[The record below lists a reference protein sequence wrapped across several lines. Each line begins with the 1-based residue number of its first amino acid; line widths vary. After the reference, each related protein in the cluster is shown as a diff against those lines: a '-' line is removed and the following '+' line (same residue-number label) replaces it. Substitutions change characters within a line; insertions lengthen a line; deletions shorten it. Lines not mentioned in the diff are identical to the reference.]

1 MQAHLDWLR
10 SRTIPLKS
18 FSLLD
23 IVIKMRNGML
33 TEARV
38 SHQPLSVTDSP
49 PGDHVIIPRDH
60 VIIPRDHVIIYR
72 LRCYCEETICFKV
85 KYGTINY
92 LKKLILEIRFRVVFG
107 T

>member
-60 VIIPRDHVIIYR
+60 VIIPRDHVIIPRDHVIIYR
-72 LRCYCEETICFKV
+72 LRCYCEETMCFKV
-85 KYGTINY
+85 KYGTI
-92 LKKLILEIRFRVVFG
+92 KWEP
-107 T
+107 